1 MVVPHRAI
9 NGGFGQK
16 AALRGREVD
25 GELTRRQVRLLKG
38 QIDDRRFDLVRDL
51 VPDPPRSRLAI
62 RQSFDPALLVSAVP
76 VVERRSRDPDWSQCP
91 RDWERRPF
99 HQFDDLE
106 LLGCGI
112 PHKASS
118 PSPRTLFLS
127 RRFSIRTSARVS
139 LSWRASALSCLTSSE
154 VASRAVSPASRFL
167 PSSSNSFAQREYR
180 F

>member
-62 RQSFDPALLVSAVP
+62 RQSFDPALLVSAAP
-76 VVERRSRDPDWSQCP
+76 VVERRSREIPLGASLRGLGSDVCST
-91 RDWERRPF
+91 RSI
-99 HQFDDLE
+99 
-106 LLGCGI
+106 LLNFCDAGVPI
-112 PHKASS
+112 K
-118 PSPRTLFLS
+118 
-127 RRFSIRTSARVS
+127 
-139 LSWRASALSCLTSSE
+139 
-154 VASRAVSPASRFL
+154 
-167 PSSSNSFAQREYR
+167 
-180 F
+180 